1 MILTCEECHT
11 RYLLPTHLLGADG
24 RRVRCTIC
32 SHEWFQTPEEESFA
46 DILAEVP
53 PLQDSV
59 NQYHDDDLPV
69 LAQDVIPA
77 ESEKFNFE
85 PGMLAGMAAAALVG
99 IVIFAGLVIFRA
111 PVMKAWPDSLALYD
125 AMELAGPIPGE
136 GLVFEN
142 LKATTSYNAKGVEIL
157 SVTGEVMNIRAYPV
171 RVPGLRFALRRE
183 DGSEVESWSYAS
195 PAADILA
202 QKSIPLTATYP
213 QIAVDVKALNVRFV
227 EE

>member
-32 SHEWFQTPEEESFA
+32 SHEWFQIPEEESFA
-46 DILAEVP
+46 DILAEIP
-53 PLQDSV
+53 PPDDSV
-59 NQYHDDDLPV
+59 NNYRDDDLPV

-77 ESEKFNFE
+77 ESGKFKLE
-85 PGMLAGMAAAALVG
+85 PGMLTGMASAVLFG
-99 IVIFAGLVIFRA
+99 IVIFACLVIFRE
-111 PVMKAWPDSLALYD
+111 PVTRAWPDSLALYET
-125 AMELAGPIPGE
+125 MGLAGEIPGD

-157 SVTGEVMNIRAYPV
+157 SVTGEVMNIRDYPV

-195 PAADILA
+195 PAADIPPL
-202 QKSIPLTATYP
+202 KSIPLTATYP
-213 QIAVDVKALNVRFV
+213 QIAADVKALNVRFV